1 MSIRECVTC
10 SARTLKG
17 IICKNRTCKYSKFC
31 NVHTRKLFDLYLNP
45 SAIPSSGSGLF
56 TSKPIAT
63 KTRIAQYTGQI
74 KTAAENQ
81 NNPSGYAVAIPKQRV
96 LDAASTQSGIARYA
110 NDCRS
115 ANKREKHCK
124 GNNAKF
130 SISTRNGVTSVWLV
144 STKTIPAN
152 SEIFVSYGG
161 SSYWSR

>member
-1 MSIRECVTC
+1 MSIRECVRC
-10 SARTLKG
+10 SAQTRKG
-17 IICKNRTCKYSKFC
+17 IRCKNRTCKYSKFC

-56 TSKPIAT
+56 TSKPIPN

-124 GNNAKF
+124 GNNSKF
-130 SISTRNGVTSVWLV
+130 AISTRKDVTSVWLV

-161 SSYWSR
+161 SSYWGR